1 MSLERIGN
9 YEILGEL
16 GRGGMGVVYRGVDSF
31 IKRPV
36 AIKTIYLNEIQ
47 EDHER
52 QFLKERLY
60 REAQSAGILS
70 HPNIVTIYQ
79 IGELDDLTYIVM
91 EFVEGRNLAQMLRSP
106 DKPSVELLLSIFDQT
121 AAGLDHAHAQG
132 VVHRDIK
139 PANIIVR
146 SDGVAKITDFGV
158 AKITSQTVTRT
169 GMTLGTPHYMAPEQI
184 QGKAVDGR
192 ADQYALGVVIYEI
205 FTGHKPFKADTI
217 TALIFKIV
225 TDGVDPKRD
234 NPNLSDGVSNVLKKA
249 LAKEVSERYP
259 SCQAMVQAFRAAVGL
274 PSPASIGLAAGT
286 PAPTGMSMASGT
298 VPVST
303 PSGASQ
309 TVPGGASAMPPVP
322 TPSSA
327 VPAVHPP
334 TANAGAPPI
343 SAAIPPTAT
352 TPTSV
357 PPRPPA
363 PTMPPMPTG
372 PVPPPAPGS
381 QPWAESQPVR
391 AAATGSNATPDEKP
405 WRFPAIVLAGL
416 LVVAVIFGLVWML
429 RDHGETSGTD
439 TTEQTAGTQM
449 ANGPGAERDPAA
461 GTGGS
466 TLSSESAAQPGAS
479 DAVTP
484 VKESA
489 ATSVPAA
496 ATNVATSTKPAVQTA
511 VQPTGRGNLPDS
523 NGKHNPS
530 KATESTS
537 HSAAGSAVRPG
548 TKTSPTYG
556 RRTASETK
564 PTNVSPPP
572 PPVQPTVIQEPVRQQ
587 PTAQAVYTPPRP
599 IVRVPAI
606 YPADARRDG
615 ISGSV
620 LLQAVVNEAGQPTA
634 VTVMRGIRADLDQAA
649 KDALAKWRFQPGTS
663 DGKPVESRINVEIS
677 FNLVQDKRK
686 PISLKNP

>member
-274 PSPASIGLAAGT
+274 PSPASIGLAPGT
-286 PAPTGMSMASGT
+286 PAPTGTSMASGT

-322 TPSSA
+322 TPSAA
-327 VPAVHPP
+327 VPAVHTP
-334 TANAGAPPI
+334 TATLALPI
-343 SAAIPPTAT
+343 SAAIPTQRRRLRCRPVHRRPRCRRADGSVRLPRGRLGGIAT
-352 TPTSV
+352 
-357 PPRPPA
+357 
-363 PTMPPMPTG
+363 
-372 PVPPPAPGS
+372 
-381 QPWAESQPVR
+381 VR
-391 AAATGSNATPDEKP
+391 AAA
-405 WRFPAIVLAGL
+405 R
-416 LVVAVIFGLVWML
+416 VV
-429 RDHGETSGTD
+429 T
-439 TTEQTAGTQM
+439 
-449 ANGPGAERDPAA
+449 
-461 GTGGS
+461 
-466 TLSSESAAQPGAS
+466 
-479 DAVTP
+479 
-484 VKESA
+484 
-489 ATSVPAA
+489 
-496 ATNVATSTKPAVQTA
+496 
-511 VQPTGRGNLPDS
+511 
-523 NGKHNPS
+523 
-530 KATESTS
+530 
-537 HSAAGSAVRPG
+537 
-548 TKTSPTYG
+548 
-556 RRTASETK
+556 RR
-564 PTNVSPPP
+564 
-572 PPVQPTVIQEPVRQQ
+572 R
-587 PTAQAVYTPPRP
+587 
-599 IVRVPAI
+599 
-606 YPADARRDG
+606 
-615 ISGSV
+615 
-620 LLQAVVNEAGQPTA
+620 
-634 VTVMRGIRADLDQAA
+634 
-649 KDALAKWRFQPGTS
+649 
-663 DGKPVESRINVEIS
+663 
-677 FNLVQDKRK
+677 
-686 PISLKNP
+686 

>member
-36 AIKTIYLNEIQ
+36 AIKTIYLSEIQ

-79 IGELDDLTYIVM
+79 IGEQDDITFIAM
-91 EFVEGRNLAQMLRSP
+91 EYVDGKNLAQLLRSP
-106 DKPSVELLLSIFDQT
+106 DKPSVERLLSIFEQT

-146 SDGVAKITDFGV
+146 GDGVAKITDFGV

-184 QGKAVDGR
+184 QGKPVDGR
-192 ADQYALGVVIYEI
+192 ADQYSLGVVIYEV
-205 FTGHKPFKADTI
+205 FTGHKPFKADTM
-217 TALIFKIV
+217 TSLIFKIV
-225 TDGVDPKRD
+225 TDAVDPKRD
-234 NPNLSDGVSNVLKKA
+234 NPNLNDAASEVLKKA
-249 LAKEVSERYP
+249 LAKDMGDRFP
-259 SCQAMVQAFRAAVGL
+259 SCQAMVQAFRGA
-274 PSPASIGLAAGT
+274 IGLHFSASHGLAGGT
-286 PAPTGMSMASGT
+286 PDSGRGIPTSET
-298 VPVST
+298 VPAAS

-309 TVPGGASAMPPVP
+309 KVTDAAASAPLPSPAPSVRTAIPATVPTVG
-322 TPSSA
+322 
-327 VPAVHPP
+327 
-334 TANAGAPPI
+334 
-343 SAAIPPTAT
+343 
-352 TPTSV
+352 

-363 PTMPPMPTG
+363 PGIPPNPAG
-372 PVPPPAPGS
+372 PVPPPSPLAIPTAPQAWQGPQSVRDATKSHSPGS
-381 QPWAESQPVR
+381 EGKS
-391 AAATGSNATPDEKP
+391 
-405 WRFPAIVLAGL
+405 WRFPVIAVAGFLAL
-416 LVVAVIFGLVWML
+416 AVIFGFVWVF
-429 RDHGETSGTD
+429 RGG
-439 TTEQTAGTQM
+439 G
-449 ANGPGAERDPAA
+449 GAENLDPSKQAIEDSPAPGVSAA
-461 GTGGS
+461 VGEGMKPEESTLADDSVAQPDVAGGISVPPGSETKSITPPATGGIVPA
-466 TLSSESAAQPGAS
+466 TGGRTAESKPVVVTGNPTMGNASRPVAGRPPVAAVKSPAGATKSVPGVTPGAS
-479 DAVTP
+479 STVSPTTQAPLVPEPPRPEQKAQP
-484 VKESA
+484 VF
-489 ATSVPAA
+489 
-496 ATNVATSTKPAVQTA
+496 
-511 VQPTGRGNLPDS
+511 
-523 NGKHNPS
+523 
-530 KATESTS
+530 
-537 HSAAGSAVRPG
+537 
-548 TKTSPTYG
+548 TSP
-556 RRTASETK
+556 K
-564 PTNVSPPP
+564 
-572 PPVQPTVIQEPVRQQ
+572 
-587 PTAQAVYTPPRP
+587 P

-606 YPADARRDG
+606 YPAAARRDG

-620 LLQAVVNEAGQPTA
+620 MLQAVVNEAGQPTA

-677 FNLVQDKRK
+677 FNLVQDQRK